1 MLTDLRIV
9 LPNRP
14 GAVTAICDVLSQAGI
29 NVEGVCGDLR
39 PGERWGYVHLAVE
52 AGEKAKQMI
61 EEAGYEVTTT
71 RSVDMVPIKN
81 EPGEL
86 VRVLSEYSDKDLNI
100 DVMYIAS
107 GNRLVIS
114 TEDML
119 EHRVGVNIQ
128 DART

>member
-14 GAVTAICDVLSQAGI
+14 GAVTTLCGALSDAGI
-29 NVEGVCGDLR
+29 NVEGLCGDLR
-39 PGERWGYVHLAVE
+39 PGERWGYIHLAVE
-52 AGEKAKQMI
+52 AGEETRRVI

-71 RSVDMVPIKN
+71 RSVHMVPITN

-86 VRVLSEYSDKDLNI
+86 ARVLGEYSDKGLNV
-100 DVMYIAS
+100 DVIYIAS
-107 GNRLVIS
+107 GNRLVVS
-114 TEDML
+114 TEDMV
-119 EHRVGVNIQ
+119 EHRFGVNIQ

>member
-14 GAVTAICDVLSQAGI
+14 GAVTTLCGALSDAGI
-29 NVEGVCGDLR
+29 NVEGLCGDLR
-39 PGERWGYVHLAVE
+39 PGERWAYIHLAVE
-52 AGEKAKQMI
+52 AGEETKRII

-71 RSVDMVPIKN
+71 RPVHMVPITN

-86 VRVLSEYSDKDLNI
+86 ARVLGEYSEKGLNV
-100 DVMYIAS
+100 DVIYIAS
-107 GNRLVIS
+107 GNRLVVS
-114 TEDML
+114 TEDMI
-119 EHRVGVNIQ
+119 EHRFGVNIQ

>member
-14 GAVTAICDVLSQAGI
+14 GAVTTVCGALADAGI

-39 PGERWGYVHLAVE
+39 PGERWGYVHIVVE
-52 AGEKAKQMI
+52 AADEAKRMI
-61 EEAGYEVTTT
+61 EDAGYEVTTA
-71 RSVDMVPIKN
+71 RPVEMVPIKN

-86 VRVLSEYSDKDLNI
+86 VRVLREYSDRDLNI

-107 GNRLVIS
+107 GDRLVIS
-114 TEDML
+114 TEEML
-119 EHRVGVNIQ
+119 QHRTGVNVQ